1 MLRITQMPC
10 SNSRSAY
17 IRCAGGSSAMLIC
30 APQRRPT
37 SAETKSAM
45 QAAQKTRTAVM
56 EFTERIVILAPPLPS
71 DVASAFACNCRGKH

>member
-1 MLRITQMPC
+1 
-10 SNSRSAY
+10 
-17 IRCAGGSSAMLIC
+17 
-30 APQRRPT
+30 
-37 SAETKSAM
+37 M